1 MLVLQKGPLL
11 IERTGPLLELDL
23 DRARPLGLQIEERV
37 RSLIRSELLPIGTV
51 LPSTRALA
59 ADLGI
64 SRGVVVSAYAQLAA
78 EAYVTLRRGAPP
90 LVAAGGHAAEPID
103 LGPDVPIAGLPFNLR
118 PDLPDLALFPRS
130 EWLRSCRRA
139 VESAASYDFS
149 YGDMFGSDRLR
160 IQISQFLGRTRGTV
174 SPFGRVGIFAGSTQ
188 ALLQIG
194 SVLREEG
201 KERIAVEDP
210 SHRWRTRVL
219 AATGLETVPVPV
231 DEHGLRVEELAD
243 VDAVVVSP
251 EHQFPTGAVLSP
263 ERRLQLVEWAAAG
276 DRLVIEHDYDGLF
289 RYDRH
294 PAGALQGL
302 APEQVAYVG
311 TATPM
316 LAPSV
321 RLGWAV
327 LPVRLTTPVAMRMY
341 RTSMSTSRLLQF
353 ALADLIE
360 RGALDRHLRRMRAAY
375 RRRREVLVGR
385 LPVTGPPVG
394 LFVTLAVEDEAGA
407 LERLRAEGFALDGV
421 NEHTL
426 TKQPPGLVLGFA
438 ASPEPTLARAA
449 RRLQKL

>member
-1 MLVLQKGPLL
+1 
-11 IERTGPLLELDL
+11 
-23 DRARPLGLQIEERV
+23 
-37 RSLIRSELLPIGTV
+37 
-51 LPSTRALA
+51 
-59 ADLGI
+59 
-64 SRGVVVSAYAQLAA
+64 
-78 EAYVTLRRGAPP
+78 
-90 LVAAGGHAAEPID
+90 
-103 LGPDVPIAGLPFNLR
+103 
-118 PDLPDLALFPRS
+118 
-130 EWLRSCRRA
+130 
-139 VESAASYDFS
+139 
-149 YGDMFGSDRLR
+149 MFGSDRLR
-160 IQISQFLGRTRGTV
+160 IQISQFLSRTRGTV

-231 DEHGLRVEELAD
+231 DEHGLRVEDLAD

-294 PAGALQGL
+294 PTGALQGL

-327 LPVRLTTPVAMRMY
+327 LPVRLTTPVAMRM
-341 RTSMSTSRLLQF
+341 
-353 ALADLIE
+353 
-360 RGALDRHLRRMRAAY
+360 
-375 RRRREVLVGR
+375 
-385 LPVTGPPVG
+385 
-394 LFVTLAVEDEAGA
+394 
-407 LERLRAEGFALDGV
+407 
-421 NEHTL
+421 
-426 TKQPPGLVLGFA
+426 
-438 ASPEPTLARAA
+438 
-449 RRLQKL
+449 